1 MKEGRSEGGREGRRP
16 IALNMFNK
24 TGRISKIILEKRKY
38 DKKISN
44 NVELKSYIRFNILG
58 YN

>member
-1 MKEGRSEGGREGRRP
+1 MKEGGSEGGREGRRH